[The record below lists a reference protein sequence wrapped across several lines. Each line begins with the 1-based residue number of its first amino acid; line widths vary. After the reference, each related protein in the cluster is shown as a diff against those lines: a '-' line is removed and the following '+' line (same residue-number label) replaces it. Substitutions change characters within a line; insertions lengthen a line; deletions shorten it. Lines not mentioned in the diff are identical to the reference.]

1 MVGDSHCPRH
11 DIPCYPC
18 WRFHRVEQQVGGKIG
33 MDNNQSLLTTI
44 LIAAIPG
51 MISFVL
57 EAIRFI
63 KERRKDDTDIKKVYA
78 ETDNIAVQT
87 MIQTVEQLK
96 KRVDE
101 ISGENDAL
109 RRENDEMALRIKKV
123 EDDNLALKR
132 ANETLA
138 TAVKRLAAQVVSMG
152 GQPVVEPKDENL
164 GLGYE

>member
-1 MVGDSHCPRH
+1 
-11 DIPCYPC
+11 
-18 WRFHRVEQQVGGKIG
+18 